1 METIMQVSVRWDK
14 VQVTSARPNEALSVQ
29 DAELLI
35 ARIRAA
41 IDEINKSNPIMSGPA
56 VAERED

>member
-1 METIMQVSVRWDK
+1 M
-14 VQVTSARPNEALSVQ
+14 VQLSSARPSEALSVQ

-41 IDEINKSNPIMSGPA
+41 IEEINKSSLKAHTPPASDGSVPPIVGQNI
-56 VAERED
+56 